1 MQNQRSWTEINL
13 SNFENNLNELKKFIS
28 SNVSF
33 MQIVK
38 ADAYGH
44 GAYEIAKQAI
54 QCGASFLGV
63 ANVQEGMLLRYQG
76 IDIPIL
82 ILSPS
87 MENEINLIIENN
99 LIPAV
104 SSFDFAR
111 KLAQK
116 SPSKIKVHIN
126 IDTGMGRSG
135 ISSSD
140 AIEEIYKI
148 KNFKNLEI
156 EGIFS
161 HFSSA
166 ENDEKY
172 TNLQSEKFNKI
183 LSELDFKPK
192 YIHIANSSGIVTSQN
207 DYANLVRLGLLSYG
221 VYTDNSLKKKIN
233 LKPVMTFK
241 SRITQIKTA
250 QKDESIGYN
259 RTYITKRPL
268 KYAILPVGYADG
280 YDFLLS
286 NKGKVWIKGT
296 VCDVIGKVSMDMIA
310 VDITKLED
318 ISVGNEVI
326 LLGDDHDSIRAES
339 LTSLYSGSSYEIL
352 CQIGRRAKRYYKE
365 NEKII
370 ASSPLLR
377 RDFVSTDYSDD
388 KLNTIIETAIE
399 QRLQSKEISNLIYSD
414 VLKRFFVEHDKD
426 ISYRRNFVHTIEFK
440 NSIESPFLRENKRG
454 LENSD
459 SSPFIRGNARGLI
472 DDYFLTN
479 TTLTFFKQLQNDY
492 FYVTCANSE
501 KLLEKY
507 FLRKDVEYRWLL
519 DNNFDLDAKFFD
531 VTSVKVNDIELY
543 HEMKISG
550 GCIEI
555 RCYHPQLKN
564 LIGKEV
570 EFSIST
576 QTYYPKDSHQ
586 VSVYLIELTQGA
598 KITFIFGDV
607 LQNVEAVPIFSG
619 RSKFP
624 QILSDGKSITIS
636 SKKDEWVFPTS
647 GVVFVY

>member
-1 MQNQRSWTEINL
+1 MQNERSWTEINL

-28 SNVSF
+28 TNVSF

-44 GAYEIAKQAI
+44 GAFEIAKKAI

-104 SSFDFAR
+104 SSFDFAQ
-111 KLAQK
+111 KLANK
-116 SPSKIKVHIN
+116 SPSKIKVHVN

-135 ISSSD
+135 ISYSE
-140 AIEEIYKI
+140 AIKVIQKIQEI
-148 KNFKNLEI
+148 KNLEI

-166 ENDEKY
+166 ENDEEY
-172 TNLQSEKFNKI
+172 TNKQSEKFNKI

-192 YIHIANSSGIVTSQN
+192 YIHIANSSGILTSQN
-207 DYANLVRLGLLSYG
+207 NYANLVRLGLLSYG
-221 VYTDNSLKKKIN
+221 VYTDISLKKKIN

-241 SRITQIKTA
+241 SHITQIKTA

-259 RTYITKRPL
+259 RTYITKYPM
-268 KYAILPVGYADG
+268 KYAVLPVGYADG
-280 YDFLLS
+280 YDFMLS
-286 NKGKVWIKGT
+286 NKGKVLVKEAL
-296 VCDVIGKVSMDMIA
+296 CDVIGKVSMDMIA
-310 VDITKLED
+310 VDITELED
-318 ISVGNEVI
+318 ISVGDEVI
-326 LLGDDHDSIRAES
+326 LLGDNHNSIRAES

-365 NEKII
+365 NGKII

-414 VLKRFFVEHDKD
+414 ILKRFFVEHDKD

-440 NSIESPFLRENKRG
+440 NSAESPFSRENRRG
-454 LENSD
+454 LNNST
-459 SSPFIRGNARGLI
+459 SSPFIRGNKRGF
-472 DDYFLTN
+472 DYYLTN
-479 TTLTFFKQLQNDY
+479 TTLTFSKQLQNEY
-492 FYVTCANSE
+492 FYVTCAKSE

-507 FLRKDVEYRWLL
+507 FLRNDVEYRWLL

-531 VTSVKVNDIELY
+531 VTFVKVNNIELY

-624 QILSDGKSITIS
+624 EISSDGNSITIS

>member
-1 MQNQRSWTEINL
+1 MQTERSWTEINL

-28 SNVSF
+28 PNVAF

-104 SSFDFAR
+104 SSFEFAQ

-116 SPSKIKVHIN
+116 SPFKIKIHIN

-135 ISSSD
+135 ISYSR
-140 AIEEIYKI
+140 AIEEINKI
-148 KNFKNLEI
+148 QKIKNLEI

-166 ENDEKY
+166 ENDDKY
-172 TNLQSEKFNKI
+172 TKLQSEKFNEI

-192 YIHIANSSGIVTSQN
+192 YIHIANSSGIITSQN

-221 VYTDNSLKKKIN
+221 VYIDDSLKKKIN

-241 SRITQIKTA
+241 SRITQLKIA

-259 RTYITKRPL
+259 RTYITKHPM

-280 YDFLLS
+280 YDFMLS
-286 NKGKVWIKGT
+286 NKGKVLVKGAL
-296 VCDVIGKVSMDMIA
+296 CDVIGKVSMDMIA
-310 VDITKLED
+310 IDITELED
-318 ISVGNEVI
+318 ISVGDEVI

-352 CQIGRRAKRYYKE
+352 CQIGRRAKRYHKE
-365 NEKII
+365 NGKII

-426 ISYRRNFVHTIEFK
+426 ISYKRNFVHTIEFK
-440 NSIESPFLRENKRG
+440 DSP
-454 LENSD
+454 
-459 SSPFIRGNARGLI
+459 SSPFIRGNQRGLKNS
-472 DDYFLTN
+472 YYLTN
-479 TTLTFFKQLQNDY
+479 TTLTFSKQLQNDY
-492 FYVTCANSE
+492 FYIACTKNE

-507 FLRKDVEYRWLL
+507 FLRNDVEYRWLL
-519 DNNFDLDAKFFD
+519 DNNFDLDANFFD
-531 VTSVKVNDIELY
+531 VTSMKVNDIELY
-543 HEMKISG
+543 HEMKISE

-624 QILSDGKSITIS
+624 QIFTDGKSITIS

>member
-1 MQNQRSWTEINL
+1 MKEERSWTEINL

-28 SNVSF
+28 PNVNF

-44 GAYEIAKQAI
+44 GAFEISKKAI

-76 IDIPIL
+76 IKIPIL

-104 SSFDFAR
+104 SSFDFAQ
-111 KLAQK
+111 KLAQT
-116 SPSKIKVHIN
+116 SPFKIKVHIN

-135 ISSSD
+135 ISYAR
-140 AIEEIYKI
+140 AIEEINKI
-148 KNFKNLEI
+148 REIKNLEI

-166 ENDEKY
+166 ENDEEY
-172 TNLQSEKFNKI
+172 TNKQSYKFNKI

-192 YIHIANSSGIVTSQN
+192 YVHIANSSGIITSQN
-207 DYANLVRLGLLSYG
+207 NYANLVRLGLLSYG
-221 VYTDNSLKKKIN
+221 VYTDDSLKKKIN

-241 SRITQIKTA
+241 SRITQIKTVE
-250 QKDESIGYN
+250 KGESIGYN
-259 RTYITKRPL
+259 RTYITKHPL

-280 YDFLLS
+280 YDFMLS
-286 NKGKVWIKGT
+286 NKGKVLMKET
-296 VCDVIGKVSMDMIA
+296 LCDVIGKVSMDMIA
-310 VDITKLED
+310 VDITELAE
-318 ISVGNEVI
+318 ISVGDEVI
-326 LLGDDHDSIRAES
+326 LLGDAHDSIRAES

-365 NEKII
+365 NGKII

-440 NSIESPFLRENKRG
+440 
-454 LENSD
+454 D
-459 SSPFIRGNARGLI
+459 SAPSPFIRGNKRGFKDSIESPFIRGNKRGLKNS
-472 DDYFLTN
+472 YYLTN
-479 TTLTFFKQLQNDY
+479 TTLTFSKQLKNDY
-492 FYVTCANSE
+492 FNIACTKNE

-507 FLRKDVEYRWLL
+507 FLRNDVEYRWLL
-519 DNNFDLDAKFFD
+519 DNNFDLKANVFD
-531 VTSVKVNDIELY
+531 VTSVKVNNIELY
-543 HEMKISG
+543 HEMKISE

-624 QILSDGKSITIS
+624 QISSDGKSITIS
-636 SKKDEWVFPTS
+636 SKKDEWVFPIS